1 MIYALQF
8 ITFNVYYTAINI
20 LARSHMSCVAV
31 TFIASASDV
40 AFSITSGHLI
50 AAQCMMTSGYR
61 IVNECII
68 RLRFRHLS
76 TTEISVYCT
85 VSYVKTINSL
95 ARETQLTLRRKRVTA
110 EICISGT

>member
-1 MIYALQF
+1 ML
-8 ITFNVYYTAINI
+8 TYYTATNV
-20 LARSHMSCVAV
+20 LARSQMSCVAV

-50 AAQCMMTSGYR
+50 AAQCMMTSGYG

-68 RLRFRHLS
+68 TLRFRHLS

-85 VSYVKTINSL
+85 VSYAKTINTL
-95 ARETQLTLRRKRVTA
+95 AREIQRTQQRKVVTTD
-110 EICISGT
+110 ICIFGT